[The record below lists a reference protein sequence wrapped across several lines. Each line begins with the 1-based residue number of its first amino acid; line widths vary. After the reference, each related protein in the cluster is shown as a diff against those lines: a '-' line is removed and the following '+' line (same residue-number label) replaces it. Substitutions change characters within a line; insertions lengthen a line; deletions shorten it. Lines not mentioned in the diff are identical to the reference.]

1 MTQEEYIHL
10 GLYILGGIV
19 VGLIMQKLVMP
30 ILVKLAKKSKIQAD
44 DLVVKVLCAWM
55 VPLFLVLGLHFG
67 LQNSSL
73 SPKILNWMQRGTI
86 IFYILSATIIAA
98 TILGGL
104 LRIKNENSDSVIPSS
119 SIISKIAKVMVYIL
133 GFILILQSQGISVL
147 GILTTL
153 GVGGIA
159 VALALK
165 DTLSNLFA
173 GLQVISSGK
182 FNNGDFV
189 RLSSGEEGYVEDI
202 SWRSTVIRAVD
213 KHTIIVP
220 NNELANMIVH
230 NYYLNDRSINF
241 GVEYGVAYDSDLDK
255 VEAITIEVVTE
266 TLQNMEQGV
275 KDFEPFVRFTAFGDS
290 SINMKAFLRVNSVN
304 DQYVVKSE
312 FVKRLQKRFSQEGIN
327 IPFPIRT
334 LQMEKI
340 APADKES

>member
-1 MTQEEYIHL
+1 MNQSEYFNL
-10 GLYILGGIV
+10 GLYLLGGIL
-19 VGLIMQKLVMP
+19 VGFIMSKLVMP
-30 ILVKLAKKSKIQAD
+30 LLVKLTKKTKLKSD
-44 DLVVKVLCAWM
+44 DIIVKVLCAWM
-55 VPLFLVLGLHFG
+55 VPLFAVLGLHFG
-67 LQNSSL
+67 LHDSNL
-73 SPKILNWMQRGTI
+73 SPKVLEWVQRGTV
-86 IFYILSATIIAA
+86 IFYLLSLTIIVA

-104 LRIKNENSDSVIPSS
+104 LRIKQTDDSVIPSS

-189 RLSSGEEGYVEDI
+189 KLSSGEEGYVEDI
-202 SWRSTVIRAVD
+202 SWRSTIIRAVD

-220 NNELANMIVH
+220 NGDLANMIVH
-230 NYYLNDRSINF
+230 NYYLNEREINF
-241 GVEYGVAYDSDLDK
+241 AVEYGVAYDSDLDH
-255 VEAITIEVVTE
+255 VEAVVKEVVTD
-266 TLQNMEQGV
+266 TLNDMEQGV
-275 KDFEPFVRFTAFGDS
+275 KDFEPFVRFNSFGDS
-290 SINMKAFLRVNSVN
+290 SINLKVLLRVKSVN
-304 DQYVVKSE
+304 DQYAVKYE
-312 FVKRLQKRFSQEGIN
+312 FIKRLKKRFEQEKIV

-334 LQMEKI
+334 VIMEK
-340 APADKES
+340 E